1 MMVFLA
7 FSLNTLAQNAPPPEH
22 PDPHPSKIDAK
33 FDSKVTACSVE
44 LTDKSKAKAGITINS
59 WRWSFGDGDTSIV
72 QNPTHAY
79 KYSGRYK
86 ISLTVTG
93 SDTAGKVYRDRK
105 DEDVSVKGCA
115 ADSLRCRLS
124 AKFKSVKDSNSCV
137 INFTDE
143 STSTSATTIVSRR
156 WSFGD
161 GDTSIVANPTHDYK
175 YSGRYNVCL
184 TITGVNAAG
193 EKCVDRECRVITF
206 KSCPDDS
213 LRCRLS
219 AKFKY
224 VKDSNSCTVNFFD
237 SSKVSSA
244 TTIVS
249 RRWSFGDG
257 DTSIVANPTHSYKY
271 SGRYEVCLTIVGVN
285 AAGERCVDK
294 ECHTLMF
301 KGCAGD
307 SLRCRLSA
315 RFKYVKDSS
324 SCNVSF
330 IDSSKIASSTT
341 VTTYHWS
348 FGDGD
353 TSNVQNPTHAYKYS
367 GHYKVCLT
375 IVGVN
380 DAGEVCRDRECHDIV
395 LRGCPSDSLRCRL
408 RAAFDYVADST
419 SVKFN
424 DSSKIASSTTVTKWL
439 WSFGD
444 GSVDSVQ
451 NPSHVYSKKGSYYV
465 CLTVTGVN
473 AAGETCRDRECKKVN
488 IRNKRDGIENEDMN
502 VSLQLYPNPAKEV
515 VNINFEMA
523 KEGQANISVSDIQG
537 RKLAVVKEGYFSKG
551 IHNLNWNVSLPSG
564 WYFITVTTD
573 AAVEHKQMF
582 IQK

>member
-1 MMVFLA
+1 MGL
-7 FSLNTLAQNAPPPEH
+7 
-22 PDPHPSKIDAK
+22 
-33 FDSKVTACSVE
+33 
-44 LTDKSKAKAGITINS
+44 
-59 WRWSFGDGDTSIV
+59 
-72 QNPTHAY
+72 
-79 KYSGRYK
+79 
-86 ISLTVTG
+86 
-93 SDTAGKVYRDRK
+93 
-105 DEDVSVKGCA
+105 
-115 ADSLRCRLS
+115 
-124 AKFKSVKDSNSCV
+124 
-137 INFTDE
+137 
-143 STSTSATTIVSRR
+143 
-156 WSFGD
+156 
-161 GDTSIVANPTHDYK
+161 
-175 YSGRYNVCL
+175 
-184 TITGVNAAG
+184 
-193 EKCVDRECRVITF
+193 
-206 KSCPDDS
+206 
-213 LRCRLS
+213 
-219 AKFKY
+219 
-224 VKDSNSCTVNFFD
+224 
-237 SSKVSSA
+237 
-244 TTIVS
+244 
-249 RRWSFGDG
+249 
-257 DTSIVANPTHSYKY
+257 
-271 SGRYEVCLTIVGVN
+271 
-285 AAGERCVDK
+285 
-294 ECHTLMF
+294 
-301 KGCAGD
+301 
-307 SLRCRLSA
+307 
-315 RFKYVKDSS
+315 
-324 SCNVSF
+324 
-330 IDSSKIASSTT
+330 
-341 VTTYHWS
+341 
-348 FGDGD
+348 
-353 TSNVQNPTHAYKYS
+353 
-367 GHYKVCLT
+367 
-375 IVGVN
+375 N